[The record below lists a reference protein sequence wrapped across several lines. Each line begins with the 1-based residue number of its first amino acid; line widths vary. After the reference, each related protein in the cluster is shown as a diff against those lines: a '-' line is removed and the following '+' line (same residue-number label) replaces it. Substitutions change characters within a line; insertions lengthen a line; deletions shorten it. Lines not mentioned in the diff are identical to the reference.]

1 MACLVHIRLDAPA
14 QDVAYKIQHD
24 IVQTSTWYN
33 FGDTWSEIKGIQE
46 EETHKMFY
54 WRHT

>member
-1 MACLVHIRLDAPA
+1 MACLVQIRLDAPA

-33 FGDTWSEIKGIQE
+33 FGDTWSEIKWIQE

-54 WRHT
+54 

>member
-1 MACLVHIRLDAPA
+1 MACLVQIRLDAPA

-33 FGDTWSEIKGIQE
+33 FGDAWSEIKWIQE

-54 WRHT
+54 

>member
-1 MACLVHIRLDAPA
+1 MACLVQIRLDAPA

-24 IVQTSTWYN
+24 IVQNSIWYT
-33 FGDTWSEIKGIQE
+33 FGDAWSEIKWIQE

-54 WRHT
+54 CRHT